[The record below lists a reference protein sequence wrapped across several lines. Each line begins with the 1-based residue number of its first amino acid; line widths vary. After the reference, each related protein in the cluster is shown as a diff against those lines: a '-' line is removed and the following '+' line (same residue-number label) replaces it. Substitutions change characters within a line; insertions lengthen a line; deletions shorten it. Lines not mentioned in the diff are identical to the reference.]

1 MLLILDALANALGW
15 YFGILLLLPIAILAI
30 SFLFYGIRVVGFETS
45 IIVERFGKFHRECG
59 PGLHFLFPLIDRTR
73 TFRWRDVQT
82 SKGAQYGGYN
92 GGNRETF
99 VVQQRISDVIDLREN
114 IMDFPS
120 QPIITRD
127 NVEITVHPMLLYKL
141 IKPMRVVY
149 ETFDISHAV
158 EKIVQTTL
166 RAIIGDM
173 GMDDTLASREEINRA
188 LKTRIQKIVKNWGML
203 IIRVEL
209 LEITPTSTVQAAM
222 NKQLIAERE
231 RRALIVSS
239 DGYRL
244 QTKMVAE
251 GNCESVKAL
260 STGEMQV
267 RSLTAKGES
276 EARII
281 VAEAEGKA
289 ISIIADALKDF
300 DVDVSQYIVGLRY
313 IETFKVIA
321 QNAAQRTV
329 FLPYESD
336 VVGAANTIG
345 TTN

>member
-1 MLLILDALANALGW
+1 MLLILDALANALGI
-15 YFGILLLLPIAILAI
+15 YFAVLFAIPVAI
-30 SFLFYGIRVVGFETS
+30 FVFYFLFFCIRIVGYETR
-45 IIVERFGKFHRECG
+45 IIVERFGKFHKECG
-59 PGLHFLFPLIDRTR
+59 PGLHFLFPFVDKTR

-82 SKGAQYGGYN
+82 SKGSGYN
-92 GGNRETF
+92 AAAETF

-209 LEITPTSTVQAAM
+209 LEITPTATVQNAM

-251 GNCESVKAL
+251 GNCESVKAI
-260 STGEMQV
+260 SSGEMQV
-267 RSLTAKGES
+267 RSLTAKGNS
-276 EARII
+276 EARTII
-281 VAEAEGKA
+281 AEAEGKA
-289 ISIIADALKDF
+289 ISIIADALQDF

-313 IETFKVIA
+313 IETFRVLA
-321 QNAAQRTV
+321 ETAAQRTV

-336 VVGAANTIG
+336 IVGASNAIG
-345 TTN
+345 SE

>member
-1 MLLILDALANALGW
+1 MVVVLSLGNVLALFFGLLI
-15 YFGILLLLPIAILAI
+15 GIP
-30 SFLFYGIRVVGFETS
+30 SFLIFLYMLSCIKVVEKGTAML
-45 IIVERFGKFHRECG
+45 VERLGKFHRRCDA
-59 PGLHFLFPLIDRTR
+59 GLHLLIPFVDRTR
-73 TFRWRDVQT
+73 SIPWRYSET
-82 SKGAQYGGYN
+82 YIEYGRPQVRVN
-92 GGNRETF
+92 E
-99 VVQQRISDVIDLREN
+99 ISVDRIDLREN
-114 IMDFPS
+114 ILDFPS

-127 NVEITVHPMLLYKL
+127 NVEIMVHPMLLYKL

-209 LEITPTSTVQAAM
+209 LEITPTASVQQAM

-231 RRALIVSS
+231 RRALVVKS

-251 GNCESVKAL
+251 GNCESVKAI

-267 RSLTAKGES
+267 RSLTAKGQS
-276 EARII
+276 EAKTII
-281 VAEAEGKA
+281 AEAEGKS
-289 ISIIADALKDF
+289 ISIISEALKDF

-321 QNAAQRTV
+321 QKASQRTV

-336 VVGAANTIG
+336 VVGSTQ
-345 TTN
+345 

>member
-1 MLLILDALANALGW
+1 MLLILDALANALGI
-15 YFGILLLLPIAILAI
+15 YFAVLFAIPVVI
-30 SFLFYGIRVVGFETS
+30 FVFYFLFFCIRIVGYETR
-45 IIVERFGKFHRECG
+45 IIVERFGKFHKECG
-59 PGLHFLFPLIDRTR
+59 PGLHFLFPFVDKTR

-82 SKGAQYGGYN
+82 SKGSGYN
-92 GGNRETF
+92 AAAETF

-209 LEITPTSTVQAAM
+209 LEITPTATVQNAM

-251 GNCESVKAL
+251 GNCESVKAI
-260 STGEMQV
+260 SSGEMQV
-267 RSLTAKGES
+267 RSLTAKGNS
-276 EARII
+276 EARTII
-281 VAEAEGKA
+281 AEAEGKA
-289 ISIIADALKDF
+289 ISIIADALQDF

-313 IETFKVIA
+313 IETFRVLA
-321 QNAAQRTV
+321 ETAAQRTV

-336 VVGAANTIG
+336 IVGASNAIG
-345 TTN
+345 SE

>member
-1 MLLILDALANALGW
+1 MLLILDALANALGI
-15 YFGILLLLPIAILAI
+15 YFAVLFAIPVVILIFN
-30 SFLFYGIRVVGFETS
+30 FLFYCIRVVGFKTR
-45 IIVERFGKFHRECG
+45 IIVERFGKFHKQCG
-59 PGLHFLFPLIDRTR
+59 PGLHFLFPFIDRTR

-82 SKGAQYGGYN
+82 SKGSGYN
-92 GGNRETF
+92 ADRETF
-99 VVQQRISDVIDLREN
+99 VVQQRTSDIIDLREN

-260 STGEMQV
+260 SMGKMQV
-267 RSLTAKGES
+267 RSLTAKGDS

-281 VAEAEGKA
+281 VAEAEGQA
-289 ISIIADALKDF
+289 ISIIADALKEF

-313 IETFKVIA
+313 IETFKVLA

-329 FLPYESD
+329 FLPYETD
-336 VVGAANTIG
+336 VVGASNTIG
-345 TTN
+345 TQ

>member
-1 MLLILDALANALGW
+1 MIVVLDSAALSNALGI
-15 YFGILLLLPIAILAI
+15 YFAVLLAI
-30 SFLFYGIRVVGFETS
+30 PSVVLLYIFLTRSIRVVGYETRL
-45 IIVERFGKFHRECG
+45 IVERFGKFHKECG
-59 PGLHFLFPLIDRTR
+59 PGLHFLIPLVDKTR
-73 TFRWRDVQT
+73 SFRWRDVQT
-82 SKGAQYGGYN
+82 SKARQAFN
-92 GGNRETF
+92 GEGKETF
-99 VVQQRISDVIDLREN
+99 VTQQRVSDIIDLREN

-188 LKTRIQKIVKNWGML
+188 LKTRIQKIVRNWGML

-209 LEITPTSTVQAAM
+209 LEITPTASVQQAM

-231 RRALIVSS
+231 RRALVVKS

-251 GNCESVKAL
+251 GNCESVKAI

-267 RSLTAKGES
+267 RSLTAKGQS
-276 EARII
+276 EAKTII
-281 VAEAEGKA
+281 AEAEGKGN
-289 ISIIADALKDF
+289 IYHF
-300 DVDVSQYIVGLRY
+300 
-313 IETFKVIA
+313 
-321 QNAAQRTV
+321 
-329 FLPYESD
+329 
-336 VVGAANTIG
+336 
-345 TTN
+345 

>member
-1 MLLILDALANALGW
+1 
-15 YFGILLLLPIAILAI
+15 
-30 SFLFYGIRVVGFETS
+30 
-45 IIVERFGKFHRECG
+45 
-59 PGLHFLFPLIDRTR
+59 
-73 TFRWRDVQT
+73 
-82 SKGAQYGGYN
+82 
-92 GGNRETF
+92 
-99 VVQQRISDVIDLREN
+99 
-114 IMDFPS
+114 MDFPS

-127 NVEITVHPMLLYKL
+127 NVEITVHPSWYKL

-166 RAIIGDM
+166 RAIIDM

-188 LKTRIQKIVKNWGML
+188 LKTRIQKIVRNWGML

-209 LEITPTSTVQAAM
+209 LEITPTASVQQAM

-231 RRALIVSS
+231 RRALVVKS

-251 GNCESVKAL
+251 GNCESVKAI

-267 RSLTAKGES
+267 RSLTAKGQS
-276 EARII
+276 EAKTII
-281 VAEAEGKA
+281 AEAEGKS
-289 ISIIADALKDF
+289 ISIISEALKDF

-321 QNAAQRTV
+321 QKASQRTV

-336 VVGAANTIG
+336 VVGSTQ
-345 TTN
+345 

>member
-1 MLLILDALANALGW
+1 MLLILDALANALGI
-15 YFGILLLLPIAILAI
+15 YFAVLFAIPVAI
-30 SFLFYGIRVVGFETS
+30 FVFYFLFFCIRIVGYETR
-45 IIVERFGKFHRECG
+45 IIVERFGKFHKECG
-59 PGLHFLFPLIDRTR
+59 PGLHFLFPFIDKTR

-82 SKGAQYGGYN
+82 SKGSGYN
-92 GGNRETF
+92 AAAETF

-209 LEITPTSTVQAAM
+209 LEITPTATVQNAM

-251 GNCESVKAL
+251 GNCESVKAI
-260 STGEMQV
+260 SSGEMQV
-267 RSLTAKGES
+267 RSLTAKGNS
-276 EARII
+276 EARTII
-281 VAEAEGKA
+281 AEAEGKA
-289 ISIIADALKDF
+289 ISIIADALQDF

-313 IETFKVIA
+313 IETFRVLA
-321 QNAAQRTV
+321 ETAAQRTV

-336 VVGAANTIG
+336 IVGASNAIG
-345 TTN
+345 SE

>member
-1 MLLILDALANALGW
+1 
-15 YFGILLLLPIAILAI
+15 
-30 SFLFYGIRVVGFETS
+30 
-45 IIVERFGKFHRECG
+45 
-59 PGLHFLFPLIDRTR
+59 
-73 TFRWRDVQT
+73 
-82 SKGAQYGGYN
+82 
-92 GGNRETF
+92 
-99 VVQQRISDVIDLREN
+99 
-114 IMDFPS
+114 MDFPS

-336 VVGAANTIG
+336 VVGAANNIG

>member
-1 MLLILDALANALGW
+1 MIVVLDSAALSNALGI
-15 YFGILLLLPIAILAI
+15 YFAVLLAI
-30 SFLFYGIRVVGFETS
+30 PSVVLLYIFLTRSIRVVGYETRL
-45 IIVERFGKFHRECG
+45 IVERFGKFHKECG
-59 PGLHFLFPLIDRTR
+59 PGLHFLIPLVDRTR
-73 TFRWRDVQT
+73 SFRWRDVQT
-82 SKGAQYGGYN
+82 SKGRQAFN
-92 GGNRETF
+92 GEGKETF
-99 VVQQRISDVIDLREN
+99 VTQQRVSDIIDLREN

-188 LKTRIQKIVKNWGML
+188 LKTRIQKIVRNWGML

-209 LEITPTSTVQAAM
+209 LEITPTASVQQAM

-231 RRALIVSS
+231 RRALVVKS

-251 GNCESVKAL
+251 GNCESVKAI

-267 RSLTAKGES
+267 RSLTAKGQS
-276 EARII
+276 EAKTII
-281 VAEAEGKA
+281 AEAEGKS
-289 ISIIADALKDF
+289 ISIISDALKDF

-321 QNAAQRTV
+321 QKASQRTV

-336 VVGAANTIG
+336 VVGSTK
-345 TTN
+345 

>member
-1 MLLILDALANALGW
+1 MGA
-15 YFGILLLLPIAILAI
+15 FLAI
-30 SFLFYGIRVVGFETS
+30 SFLFYGIRVVGFETR

-127 NVEITVHPMLLYKL
+127 NVEIMVHPMILYKL
-141 IKPMRVVY
+141 IDPMRVVY
-149 ETFDISHAV
+149 ETYDISHAV
-158 EKIVQTTL
+158 EKIVQTTS

-188 LKTRIQKIVKNWGML
+188 LKTRVEKIVRNWGMSIL
-203 IIRVEL
+203 RVEL
-209 LEITPTSTVQAAM
+209 LEITPTPSVQAAM
-222 NKQLIAERE
+222 NRQLEAERI
-231 RRALIVSS
+231 RRAAIVQA

-244 QTKMVAE
+244 QTKMIAE
-251 GNCESVKAL
+251 GNCEAVKAR
-260 STGEMQV
+260 STGQMQV
-267 RSLTAKGES
+267 RKLKAKGDSNEC
-276 EARII
+276 
-281 VAEAEGKA
+281 
-289 ISIIADALKDF
+289 
-300 DVDVSQYIVGLRY
+300 
-313 IETFKVIA
+313 
-321 QNAAQRTV
+321 
-329 FLPYESD
+329 
-336 VVGAANTIG
+336 GAAGSILAVRNGHRRGSGWDWCEKKINT
-345 TTN
+345 

>member
-1 MLLILDALANALGW
+1 MG
-15 YFGILLLLPIAILAI
+15 
-30 SFLFYGIRVVGFETS
+30 
-45 IIVERFGKFHRECG
+45 
-59 PGLHFLFPLIDRTR
+59 
-73 TFRWRDVQT
+73 
-82 SKGAQYGGYN
+82 
-92 GGNRETF
+92 
-99 VVQQRISDVIDLREN
+99 
-114 IMDFPS
+114 
-120 QPIITRD
+120 
-127 NVEITVHPMLLYKL
+127 
-141 IKPMRVVY
+141 
-149 ETFDISHAV
+149 AV

-222 NKQLIAERE
+222 NKQLLAERE

-276 EARII
+276 EARVI
-281 VAEAEGKA
+281 VE
-289 ISIIADALKDF
+289 
-300 DVDVSQYIVGLRY
+300 
-313 IETFKVIA
+313 
-321 QNAAQRTV
+321 NAAQRTV